1 LLGVALFEKRKE
13 QMPGSFQGPGDG
25 GMA

>member
-1 LLGVALFEKRKE
+1 VALFEKRKE